1 MTENLQYNTE
11 RNLLIIPEYGRHIH
25 KMIEQTMSENDKDK
39 RNKQAKAIIGVMGNL
54 NPHLRDVPDFQ
65 HKLWDQLFI
74 MSNFKLDVESPF
86 TRPNEEIINSRPA
99 KLGYPQSHPK
109 YRFYG
114 NNIKAMIDVVVTWD
128 DGELKDAL
136 IYTIANHMKKCFL
149 NWNKDTVEDKV
160 IFNHLYELSGGK
172 ISLNSEK
179 HVLSPSENLIRMSN
193 KRFGKSARNNKHKK
207 YRSQKQRWK

>member
-1 MTENLQYNTE
+1 
-11 RNLLIIPEYGRHIH
+11 
-25 KMIEQTMSENDKDK
+25 
-39 RNKQAKAIIGVMGNL
+39 
-54 NPHLRDVPDFQ
+54 
-65 HKLWDQLFI
+65 

-86 TRPNEEIINSRPA
+86 TKPKEEIINSRPT
-99 KLGYPQSHPK
+99 KLEYPQSQPK

-114 NNIKAMIDVVVTWD
+114 NNIKSMIDVVVSWD

-193 KRFGKSARNNKHKK
+193 KRFGKSGRNNKHKK

>member
-1 MTENLQYNTE
+1 
-11 RNLLIIPEYGRHIH
+11 
-25 KMIEQTMSENDKDK
+25 MSDDDS
-39 RNKQAKAIIGVMGNL
+39 L
-54 NPHLRDVPDFQ
+54 YL
-65 HKLWDQLFI
+65 
-74 MSNFKLDVESPF
+74 SN
-86 TRPNEEIINSRPA
+86 RPGSSGTIT
-99 KLGYPQSHPK
+99 L
-109 YRFYG
+109 
-114 NNIKAMIDVVVTWD
+114 

-193 KRFGKSARNNKHKK
+193 KRFGKSGRNNKHKK